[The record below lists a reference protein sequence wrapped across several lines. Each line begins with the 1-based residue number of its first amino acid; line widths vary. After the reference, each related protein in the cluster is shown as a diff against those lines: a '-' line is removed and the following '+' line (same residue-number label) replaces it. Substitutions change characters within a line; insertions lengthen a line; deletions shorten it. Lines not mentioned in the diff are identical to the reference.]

1 MRPTFSGEGKIVTG
15 MLDLRRGT
23 FEQIGS
29 SSYRKF
35 KAVREGMTVYSK
47 IALLGHYQS
56 LGLPPVAYHG

>member
-29 SSYRKF
+29 SSYRQF
-35 KAVREGMTVYSK
+35 KAVREGMTVF
-47 IALLGHYQS
+47 
-56 LGLPPVAYHG
+56 